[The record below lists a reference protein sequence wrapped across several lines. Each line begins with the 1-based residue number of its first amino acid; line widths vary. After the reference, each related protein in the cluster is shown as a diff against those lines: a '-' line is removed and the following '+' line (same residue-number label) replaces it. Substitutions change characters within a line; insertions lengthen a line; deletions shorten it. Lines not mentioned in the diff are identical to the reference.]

1 MVVRRM
7 AGEGAGMCGIVGAVG
22 LAECGDTLL
31 DALKRLE
38 YRGYDSAGIVTHN
51 GNGFEICRSV
61 GKLANLAAIMRE
73 RPLAGSIGIGHTRW
87 ATHGGVS
94 EANAHPHVASDRVV
108 IVHNGI
114 IENHRQLRQRL
125 EQQGH
130 VFASDT
136 DSEVLAHLFVE
147 AFDSGLSPIDATKR
161 ILAEIEGAYAFAALC
176 SEHDDMLIVARNAS
190 PLAIGLGEDASF
202 IGSDAIA
209 LAHLTRRVIYL
220 KDHDFA
226 LVRADGASV
235 FNADGLPVNR
245 EEVIVAASPGLVDKG
260 GYRHYMEKEI
270 HEQPDAI
277 AHSLAAMTGGD
288 GRIAAP
294 MTGDELRKIDGIVML
309 AAGTSHYASQVAR
322 YWIESLAKV
331 PVACEIASE
340 YRYRKPVTSNVSTAI
355 AISQSGESLDTLMAM
370 RYAGA
375 KGLQTIGLVNVPGS
389 TIAREADAVMPTRA
403 GPEIGV
409 ASTKAFTAQLTV
421 LISFAVALAEAKG
434 EISPKRADEIHA
446 EIQALPGLVGRAL
459 TAFDQ
464 IRPIAHELAGAR
476 SALFLGRDVLYPL
489 ALEGALKLKELSY
502 IHAEGFAS
510 GEMKHG
516 PIALIEEGL
525 PVIAMLAADEVMG
538 KAASNLR
545 EASARG
551 ARIILLT
558 EESASSEVDFAQNVI
573 TVPAVDPLLAPI
585 LLAVPAQILAYLTAV
600 EKGTDVDQP
609 RNLAKSVT
617 VE

>member
-1 MVVRRM
+1 
-7 AGEGAGMCGIVGAVG
+7 MCGIVGVVG
-22 LAECGDTLL
+22 LVNCGDTLL
-31 DALKRLE
+31 DALRRLE
-38 YRGYDSAGIVTHN
+38 YRGYDSAGIATHN
-51 GNGFEICRSV
+51 GSGFEIARSV
-61 GKLANLAAIMRE
+61 GKIASLDSLIRKK
-73 RPLAGSIGIGHTRW
+73 PLRGDIGIGHTRW

-94 EANAHPHVASDRVV
+94 EANAHPHIAAERVV

-114 IENHRQLRQRL
+114 IENHRQLRAGL
-125 EQQGH
+125 EQAGH
-130 VFASDT
+130 LFSSDT

-147 AFDSGLSPIDATKR
+147 AFDAGLSLTEATKSV
-161 ILAEIEGAYAFAALC
+161 LAAIEGAYAFAALVRDH
-176 SEHDDMLIVARNAS
+176 SDMLIVARNAS
-190 PLAIGLGEDASF
+190 PLAIGLGDDASF

-220 KDHDFA
+220 KDNDFA
-226 LVRADGASV
+226 LVTADGAAV
-235 FNADGLPVNR
+235 FDVDAVPVIR
-245 EEVIVAASPGLVDKG
+245 EEVIVAASQGLVDKG
-260 GYRHYMEKEI
+260 GYRHYMVKEI

-277 AHSLAAMTGGD
+277 AHSLAAMTGTD

-294 MTGDELRKIDGIVML
+294 MSHDQLRDITGIVML
-309 AAGTSHYASQVAR
+309 AAGTSHYASLVAR
-322 YWIESLAKV
+322 YWIEGLARV
-331 PVACEIASE
+331 PVTCEIASE
-340 YRYRKPVTSNVSTAI
+340 YRYRKPVTSSFSMAI

-370 RYAGA
+370 RYAA
-375 KGLQTIGLVNVPGS
+375 KNDLQTVGLVNVPGS

-409 ASTKAFTAQLTV
+409 ASTKAFTAQLTI

-434 EISPKRADEIHA
+434 TITTQRSDDIQAQM
-446 EIQALPGLVGRAL
+446 QALPGLVGQAL
-459 TAFDQ
+459 KSFDA
-464 IRPIAHELAGAR
+464 IRPIAHDLAGAR
-476 SALFLGRDVLYPL
+476 SALFLGRDMLFPL

-516 PIALIEEGL
+516 PIALIEDGL
-525 PVIAMLAADEVMG
+525 PVVAMLAAGEVLG

-551 ARIILLT
+551 GQIILLT
-558 EESASSEVDFAQNVI
+558 EERAVAEVNFASKVI
-573 TVPAVDPLLAPI
+573 TVPDVNPLLAPI

>member
-1 MVVRRM
+1 
-7 AGEGAGMCGIVGAVG
+7 MCGIVGAVG
-22 LAECGDTLL
+22 LVNCGNTLL
-31 DALKRLE
+31 DALRRLE

-51 GNGFEICRSV
+51 GSGFEIIRSV
-61 GKLANLAAIMRE
+61 GKLASLDSLIRKK
-73 RPLAGSIGIGHTRW
+73 PLGGDIGIGHTRW

-94 EANAHPHVASDRVV
+94 EANAHPHIAAERVV

-114 IENHRQLRQRL
+114 IENHRHLRTRL
-125 EQQGH
+125 EQAGH
-130 VFASDT
+130 LFSSDT

-147 AFDSGLSPIDATKR
+147 ALDAGLSPIEATKSV
-161 ILAEIEGAYAFAALC
+161 LAAIEGAYAFGALVRDY
-176 SEHDDMLIVARNAS
+176 SDMLIVARNAS
-190 PLAIGLGEDASF
+190 PLAIGLGDNASF

-209 LAHLTRRVIYL
+209 LAHLTRRVVYL
-220 KDHDFA
+220 KDNDFA
-226 LVRADGASV
+226 FVKADGVAV
-235 FNADGLPVNR
+235 FDADGVPVNR
-245 EEVIVAASPGLVDKG
+245 EEVIVAASQGLVDKG

-277 AHSLAAMTGGD
+277 AHSLAAMTGTD

-294 MTGDELRKIDGIVML
+294 MSRDQLRDITGIVML
-309 AAGTSHYASQVAR
+309 AAGTSYYASLVAR
-322 YWIESLAKV
+322 YWIEGLARV
-331 PVACEIASE
+331 PVTCEIASE
-340 YRYRKPVTSNVSTAI
+340 YRYRKPVTRSFSTAI

-370 RYAGA
+370 RHAA
-375 KGLQTIGLVNVPGS
+375 ENNLQTVGLVNVPES
-389 TIAREADAVMPTRA
+389 TIAREADSVMPTRA

-421 LISFAVALAEAKG
+421 LISFAVALGEARG
-434 EISPKRADEIHA
+434 TITAQRADEIQTQ
-446 EIQALPGLVGRAL
+446 IQALPGLVGQAL
-459 TAFDQ
+459 TSFDS
-464 IRPIAHELAGAR
+464 IRPIAYDLAGAR
-476 SALFLGRDVLYPL
+476 SALFLGRDVLFPL

-516 PIALIEEGL
+516 PIALIEYGL
-525 PVIAMLAADEVMG
+525 PVVAMLSADELLS
-538 KAASNLR
+538 KAMSNLR

-551 ARIILLT
+551 GQIILLT
-558 EESASSEVDFAQNVI
+558 EERALAEVDFASNVI
-573 TVPAVDPLLAPI
+573 TVPDVDPLLAPI